1 METQNYFKYSKYSGV
16 KTVKA
21 EILISI
27 IKNAG
32 FKIEMFGER
41 LAVSPAELLT
51 DEHRNMIRLHK
62 SELLKY
68 LHEQTNND
76 EQACMNARH
85 YLYPEPRVSETERE
99 TLKKIFLQTTSTG
112 SHLHRC
118 TDPEQAERFNN
129 FLMHHLPLNFA
140 AGIIR
145 DCEINTFIFQQ

>member
-1 METQNYFKYSKYSGV
+1 MLDLDQKAVNLLQDFSASG
-16 KTVKA
+16 
-21 EILISI
+21 ISI
-27 IKNAG
+27 LAADG
-32 FKIEMFGER
+32 QLKIESEK
-41 LAVSPAELLT
+41 PLT

-99 TLKKIFLQTTSTG
+99 TLKKILLQTTSTG

-118 TDPEQAERFNN
+118 ADPEQAARFNI

-145 DCEINTFIFQQ
+145 DCEINTFIFLQ

>member
-1 METQNYFKYSKYSGV
+1 MPMNPKSIVSLFK
-16 KTVKA
+16 T
-21 EILISI
+21 
-27 IKNAG
+27 AG

-85 YLYPEPRVSETERE
+85 YLYPEPCVSDLERE
-99 TLKKIFLQTTSTG
+99 TLKKIFRQTTSTG

-118 TDPEQAERFNN
+118 TDAEQAERFNN
-129 FLMHHLPLNFA
+129 FLMRNLPENFA
-140 AGIIR
+140 SGVIR
-145 DCEINTFIFQQ
+145 DCEINTFNCKDDGRY

>member
-1 METQNYFKYSKYSGV
+1 M
-16 KTVKA
+16 KA

-85 YLYPEPRVSETERE
+85 YLYPEPCVSDLERE
-99 TLKKIFLQTTSTG
+99 TLKKIFRQTTSTG

-118 TDPEQAERFNN
+118 TDAEQAERFNN
-129 FLMHHLPLNFA
+129 FLMRNLPENFA
-140 AGIIR
+140 SGVIR
-145 DCEINTFIFQQ
+145 DCEINTFNCKDDGRY

>member
-1 METQNYFKYSKYSGV
+1 LYFKYSKYSGV
-16 KTVKA
+16 KPVKA

-85 YLYPEPRVSETERE
+85 YLYPEPCVSDLERE
-99 TLKKIFLQTTSTG
+99 TLKKIFRQTTSTG

-118 TDPEQAERFNN
+118 ADPEQAARFNN

-145 DCEINTFIFQQ
+145 DCEINTFNFQH

>member
-1 METQNYFKYSKYSGV
+1 M
-16 KTVKA
+16 KA

-85 YLYPEPRVSETERE
+85 YLYPEPCVSDLERE
-99 TLKKIFLQTTSTG
+99 TLKKIFRQTTSTG

-118 TDPEQAERFNN
+118 TDAEQAERFNN
-129 FLMHHLPLNFA
+129 FLMRNLPENFA
-140 AGIIR
+140 SGVIR
-145 DCEINTFIFQQ
+145 DCEINTFNCKDDGLY

>member
-1 METQNYFKYSKYSGV
+1 MLSFNQKADNLIQEFSASG
-16 KTVKA
+16 
-21 EILISI
+21 ISVL
-27 IKNAG
+27 AADG
-32 FKIEMFGER
+32 QLKIESEK
-41 LAVSPAELLT
+41 PLT

-68 LHEQTNND
+68 LNEQTNND
-76 EQACMNARH
+76 EQSSMNARH
-85 YLYPEPRVSETERE
+85 YLYPEPCVSDLERE

-118 TDPEQAERFNN
+118 TDPEQAARFNI

-145 DCEINTFIFQQ
+145 DCEINTFIFLQ

>member
-1 METQNYFKYSKYSGV
+1 MNPKSIVSLFK
-16 KTVKA
+16 T
-21 EILISI
+21 
-27 IKNAG
+27 AG

-85 YLYPEPRVSETERE
+85 YLYPEPCVSDLERE
-99 TLKKIFLQTTSTG
+99 TLKKIFRQTTSTG

-118 TDPEQAERFNN
+118 TDAEQAERFNN
-129 FLMHHLPLNFA
+129 FLMRNLPGNFA
-140 AGIIR
+140 SGVIR
-145 DCEINTFIFQQ
+145 DCEINTFNCKDDGRY

>member
-1 METQNYFKYSKYSGV
+1 MPMNPK
-16 KTVKA
+16 
-21 EILISI
+21 SI
-27 IKNAG
+27 VSLFKNAG

-85 YLYPEPRVSETERE
+85 YLYPEPCVSDLERE
-99 TLKKIFLQTTSTG
+99 TLKKIFRQTTSTG

-118 TDPEQAERFNN
+118 TDAEQAERFNN
-129 FLMHHLPLNFA
+129 FLMRNLPENFA
-140 AGIIR
+140 SGVIR
-145 DCEINTFIFQQ
+145 DCEINTFNCKDDGRY

>member
-1 METQNYFKYSKYSGV
+1 MNPKSIVSLFK
-16 KTVKA
+16 T
-21 EILISI
+21 
-27 IKNAG
+27 AG

-85 YLYPEPRVSETERE
+85 YLYPEPCVSDLERE
-99 TLKKIFLQTTSTG
+99 TLKKIFRQTTSTG

-118 TDPEQAERFNN
+118 TDAEQAERFNN
-129 FLMHHLPLNFA
+129 FLMRNLPENFA
-140 AGIIR
+140 SGVIR
-145 DCEINTFIFQQ
+145 DCEINTFNCKDDGRY

>member
-1 METQNYFKYSKYSGV
+1 MNPKSIVSLFK
-16 KTVKA
+16 T
-21 EILISI
+21 
-27 IKNAG
+27 AG

-85 YLYPEPRVSETERE
+85 YLYPEPCVSDLERV
-99 TLKKIFLQTTSTG
+99 TLKKIFRQTTSTG

-118 TDPEQAERFNN
+118 TDAEQAERFNN
-129 FLMHHLPLNFA
+129 FLMRNLPENFA
-140 AGIIR
+140 SGVIR
-145 DCEINTFIFQQ
+145 DCEINTFNCKDDGRY

>member
-1 METQNYFKYSKYSGV
+1 M
-16 KTVKA
+16 KA

-51 DEHRNMIRLHK
+51 DEHRSMIRLHR
-62 SELLKY
+62 SELLKHF
-68 LHEQTNND
+68 HEQTNND
-76 EQACMNARH
+76 EQSSRNARH

-99 TLKKIFLQTTSTG
+99 TLKKIIRLTTSTG
-112 SHLHRC
+112 SHLHHC

-140 AGIIR
+140 SAVIR
-145 DCEINTFIFQQ
+145 DCEVNTFSFQH